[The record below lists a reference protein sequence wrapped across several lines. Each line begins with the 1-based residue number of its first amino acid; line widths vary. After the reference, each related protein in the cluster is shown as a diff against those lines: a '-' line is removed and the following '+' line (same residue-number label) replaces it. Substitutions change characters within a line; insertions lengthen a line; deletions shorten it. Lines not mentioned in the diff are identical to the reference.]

1 MAALELQ
8 AGRTL
13 SQLIIHLEAR
23 MPCTALYG
31 IPPGKKNCLF
41 FVYSG
46 LPKGHVKY
54 EDVYIKGY
62 QIPADAQAG
71 LGEYFPFYNDRRY
84 HQALAYKTPHEVH
97 YGSAERN

>member
-1 MAALELQ
+1 MDGK
-8 AGRTL
+8 GRAFDNIFTERL
-13 SQLIIHLEAR
+13 WR
-23 MPCTALYG
+23 T
-31 IPPGKKNCLF
+31 
-41 FVYSG
+41 
-46 LPKGHVKY
+46 VKY

-71 LGEYFPFYNDRRY
+71 LGGYFPFYNDRRY